1 MRAAHLVSRAGFALL
16 AASVAGVA
24 VAAADVQRDK
34 RQHFFVSAALG
45 AAGVVAARR
54 HGAQDCEAA
63 RIGIAFTVAIGAGK
77 EWYDLRIKRTH
88 WDWGDLLWDVA
99 GAAVGSLAAS
109 GCL

>member
-1 MRAAHLVSRAGFALL
+1 MRGAHIVFGTGFALL
-16 AASVAGVA
+16 AASVASIA
-24 VAAADVQRDK
+24 VAAADVQWDK

-45 AAGVVAARR
+45 AAGAVAARH
-54 HGAQDCEAA
+54 HGARDCEAA
-63 RIGIAFTVAIGAGK
+63 RIGVAFTVAIGVGK